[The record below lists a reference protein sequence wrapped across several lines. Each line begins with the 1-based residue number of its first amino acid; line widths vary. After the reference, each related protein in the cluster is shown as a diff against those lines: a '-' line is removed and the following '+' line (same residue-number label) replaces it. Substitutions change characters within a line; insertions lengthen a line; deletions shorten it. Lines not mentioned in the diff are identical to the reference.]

1 PQSACGPPA
10 MNAVAKGRAGFR
22 AYRLSGPR
30 ATQEPEGGGW
40 EPSARMR
47 AFRSQLRAR
56 AGHQGWAFCRERQH
70 RLKSGG
76 FAVSDAESPLDF
88 PARRGPEPSGRSEMD
103 QLGPKTGRVQPR
115 RPPFVEFRD
124 SLL

>member
-1 PQSACGPPA
+1 MRLSQNGEPDS
-10 MNAVAKGRAGFR
+10 

-40 EPSARMR
+40 EPSARIR

-56 AGHQGWAFCRERQH
+56 SR
-70 RLKSGG
+70 ST
-76 FAVSDAESPLDF
+76 ESPPDF
-88 PARRGPEPSGRSEMD
+88 PARRGPEPSGWSEMD

-124 SLL
+124 SLYARDFFRTSAAPKQPARGAPQGAG